1 MIMYEFFFSL
11 KVFVYCKII
20 SFFDFDGC
28 FFYNF
33 CSVFL
38 FINYLLK
45 FFVKLFLYK
54 VWFFNL
60 DIVKECKL

>member
-33 CSVFL
+33 CGMFL

-54 VWFFNL
+54 V
-60 DIVKECKL
+60 